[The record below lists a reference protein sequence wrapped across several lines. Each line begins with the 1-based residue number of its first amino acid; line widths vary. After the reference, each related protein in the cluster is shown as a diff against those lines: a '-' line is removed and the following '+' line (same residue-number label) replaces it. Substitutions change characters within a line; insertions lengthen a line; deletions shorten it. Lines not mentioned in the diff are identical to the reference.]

1 MAVQFNFIIS
11 EIIAIVVLIL
21 ALRPTLKKWKDSKN
35 RMYIAVSFYAV
46 AVIIYSFLT
55 LFSFIYEIDTNI
67 YVIGWV
73 KIGYILGYILFIVQ
87 FEFILYLRRLKK
99 FYTLPFVV
107 TFYLVVGNL
116 LSESAMPFI
125 IYAVLLTFI
134 PAYLLLRDGKRN
146 RNGLAIGMGL
156 LFLFWGIGQSIQVPV
171 FFQLC
176 KLLGAISFY
185 LGTIGFYEKYVFPNQ
200 EEEAK
205 IMGTWISKLVVKD

>member
-1 MAVQFNFIIS
+1 MAVQLNFIIS
-11 EIIAIVVLIL
+11 EIIAMVIMIL
-21 ALRPTLKKWKDSKN
+21 ALRPAIKKWKDSRN
-35 RMYIAVSFYAV
+35 RMYVAVSIYAV
-46 AVIIYSFLT
+46 AIIIYSILT
-55 LFSFIYEIDTNI
+55 LFSFIYEIDTNF
-67 YVIGWV
+67 YLIGWV
-73 KIGYILGYILFIVQ
+73 KIGYILGYTLFIVQ

-99 FYTLPFVV
+99 FYTLPLVV

-116 LSESAMPFI
+116 LNQSALPFI
-125 IYAVLLTFI
+125 LYAALLTFI

-185 LGTIGFYEKYVFPNQ
+185 LGTIEFYEKYVFPNQ
-200 EEEAK
+200 EDETK
-205 IMGTWISKLVVKD
+205 IMGTWISKLITKE